1 MSITIGPQLCESVK
15 YFILTNFVFEVLY
28 FFSELLNFF
37 TFFLFGSNVYVQRG
51 SMCFL
56 GCFPPKWGC
65 CNRLVCF
72 SGGAGATSSGSLS
85 LRLISDSFQI
95 QILKCAPS
103 LEWDCLRWHLLCYQ
117 ASGSEVTA
125 LFVY

>member
-1 MSITIGPQLCESVK
+1 M
-15 YFILTNFVFEVLY
+15 
-28 FFSELLNFF
+28 
-37 TFFLFGSNVYVQRG
+37 QRG

-85 LRLISDSFQI
+85 LRLISDSDTEMCPKSGVGLSKMASFM
-95 QILKCAPS
+95 LSSFCVRSDSCFCLLRRFAFCCS
-103 LEWDCLRWHLLCYQ
+103 VFFLEGDELLAEIIRMFY
-117 ASGSEVTA
+117 E
-125 LFVY
+125 

>member
-1 MSITIGPQLCESVK
+1 M
-15 YFILTNFVFEVLY
+15 
-28 FFSELLNFF
+28 
-37 TFFLFGSNVYVQRG
+37 QRG

-85 LRLISDSFQI
+85 LRLISDSDTEMCPKSGVGLSKMASFM
-95 QILKCAPS
+95 LSSFWVRSDSSFFLLRLFSFCCS
-103 LEWDCLRWHLLCYQ
+103 VFFLEGD
-117 ASGSEVTA
+117 EVLA
-125 LFVY
+125 EIIRMFYE

>member
-1 MSITIGPQLCESVK
+1 M
-15 YFILTNFVFEVLY
+15 
-28 FFSELLNFF
+28 
-37 TFFLFGSNVYVQRG
+37 QRG

-85 LRLISDSFQI
+85 LRLISDSDTDMCPKSGVGLSKMACFM
-95 QILKCAPS
+95 LSSFWVRSDSSFCLLRRFS
-103 LEWDCLRWHLLCYQ
+103 FCSVFFLE
-117 ASGSEVTA
+117 GEEVLA
-125 LFVY
+125 EIIRMFYE